1 MDCCRGCQHARAH
14 EPGTARRAQ
23 ALPGIIARVRYAV
36 RILTWLTGALA
47 IPVGLGGLAGQV
59 GALIGAAAAIAGT
72 LWLWLWLP
80 RSAHAAFEAGRFAKA
95 ARRYRVL
102 GWTAGSAGR
111 ERSALLSRTGCW
123 VGLGE
128 LERADALL
136 GVVEDGALDASE
148 RAVWLNNRACAAL
161 ERDPHAALALVDEA
175 SALRPDVPALQHT
188 RGMALLAVGRVDDAI
203 AVLDGMRSGGE
214 LPPRLEADRCR
225 DLARAWTQK
234 GETAYA
240 EDYRQRAAAHSR

>member
-1 MDCCRGCQHARAH
+1 M
-14 EPGTARRAQ
+14 P
-23 ALPGIIARVRYAV
+23 RVRYAV
-36 RILTWLTGALA
+36 RILAWVSCALA
-47 IPVGLGGLAGQV
+47 LPVALGGIAGSM
-59 GALIGAAAAIAGT
+59 GALIGGAGAVVAT

-80 RSAHAAFEAGRFAKA
+80 RSAHAAFQAGRFARA

-102 GWTAGSAGR
+102 GWIAGSAAR
-111 ERSALLSRTGCW
+111 ERSALLSRTGCC

-128 LERADALL
+128 LDRADALL
-136 GVVEDGALDASE
+136 GTLDGARLDASE
-148 RAVWLNNRACAAL
+148 RAVWLNNRACSAL
-161 ERDPHAALALVDEA
+161 ERDPQAALALIDEA

-203 AVLDGMRSGGE
+203 AVLDGMRAAGE
-214 LPPRLEADRCR
+214 LPPRLEAERCR

-240 EDYRQRAAAHSR
+240 DDYRQRAAAHSR